1 MGAMRAFSFTRRVH
15 TREAVP
21 PSAAR
26 RWRKNM
32 STRIVKREN
41 VENPPKLAALH
52 KEWKIVQRAIA
63 GDSEPLAALFARE
76 RPRLYRTAFAVLH
89 NREDAEDALQIGYLS
104 AYTNLASFAGR
115 SKFSTWLTRI
125 VLNAA
130 LMHRRK
136 LRVFPQLSLD
146 ETVAGNPAPWADRLI
161 DPHPDPE
168 QVCAQTETRDMVDRE
183 LNHLSPLLRSTFQ
196 LRFIADFSAPEAA
209 ELQSLNLSAAKSRAS
224 RARQQV
230 ARLLSARGVDPRCA
244 KLQPTGRLSAAP

>member
-1 MGAMRAFSFTRRVH
+1 MGAMRASSLTHQAH
-15 TREAVP
+15 TIEAVP
-21 PSAAR
+21 RSAAR
-26 RWRKNM
+26 RWRENM
-32 STRIVKREN
+32 ASRIAKRAD
-41 VENPPKLAALH
+41 VEYPPKSAASDE
-52 KEWKIVQRAIA
+52 EWEIVQRAIA

-76 RPRLYRTAFAVLH
+76 RPRLYRTAFAVLR

-136 LRVFPQLSLD
+136 LRVSPQLSLD
-146 ETVAGNPAPWADRLI
+146 ETVAGNQAPWADRLV

-183 LNHLSPLLRSTFQ
+183 LNQLSPLLRSTFQ

-209 ELQSLNLSAAKSRAS
+209 GLQSLNLSAAKSRAS

-244 KLQPTGRLSAAP
+244 KLQRTGRLRAAP

>member
-1 MGAMRAFSFTRRVH
+1 MGATRAFSFTRQAH
-15 TREAVP
+15 TIEAVP
-21 PSAAR
+21 RSAAR

-32 STRIVKREN
+32 AARTVKRAN
-41 VENPPKLAALH
+41 VENPPKSAASDE
-52 KEWKIVQRAIA
+52 EWEIVQRAIA
-63 GDSEPLAALFARE
+63 GDSEPLAALFACKK
-76 RPRLYRTAFAVLH
+76 PRLYRTAFAVLR
-89 NREDAEDALQIGYLS
+89 NKEDAEDALQIGYMS
-104 AYTNLASFAGR
+104 AYANLASFAGR

-146 ETVAGNPAPWADRLI
+146 ETVAGNPAPWADRLV

-168 QVCAQTETRDMVDRE
+168 QVCAQTETRDIVNRE
-183 LNHLSPLLRSTFQ
+183 LNQLSPLLRSTFQ

-244 KLQPTGRLSAAP
+244 KLQSAGRLSAAT